1 MASKHRLDLLVVDG
15 YNVIFKSERYMA
27 RMDRSGVS
35 APVEQARA
43 LVLAGG
49 AADAQAQ
56 AINGYYQWG
65 AAGLAQWQ
73 SNGFVNRGWGVR
85 LPLPAPETFLAPE
98 RFLWGRFCA
107 RARIGRQV
115 HAL

>member
-1 MASKHRLDLLVVDG
+1 MVFVSFIGVNIKLS
-15 YNVIFKSERYMA
+15 YA
-27 RMDRSGVS
+27 R
-35 APVEQARA
+35 
-43 LVLAGG
+43 
-49 AADAQAQ
+49 
-56 AINGYYQWG
+56 
-65 AAGLAQWQ
+65 LAQWQ
-73 SNGFVNRGWGVR
+73 SNGFVNRGLGVR